1 METREPVIR
10 FGNASKR
17 FGQHV
22 VLDHLSMEI
31 ESGECRV
38 IMGPSGVGKTVLLKA
53 MIGLI
58 RLDSGLVWVFGR
70 EISSLDRLGL
80 DGLRKSIG
88 YVFQLSALFDSMT
101 VAENVALGL
110 EMHSQLSKSQVA
122 ARVKESLCRVDLP
135 DTEPLRPAELSG
147 GMKKRV
153 AIARALAIQPK
164 LVLYDEPTTGL
175 DPASCK
181 TIQELIRKLNRALG
195 ITSVVVTHDT
205 QTALAVADYVS
216 LLGHGR
222 IIAHGRPQELQ
233 EGGILERFA
242 RGEVI

>member
-1 METREPVIR
+1 MITHEPIIR
-10 FGNASKR
+10 FADVSKKFNR
-17 FGQHV
+17 HI
-22 VLDHLSMEI
+22 VLDHLNMEI
-31 ESGECRV
+31 EAGECRV

-53 MIGLI
+53 IIGLV
-58 RLDSGLVWVFGR
+58 RPDSGQVWVFGR
-70 EISSLDRLGL
+70 DVATLDRTGL
-80 DGLRKSIG
+80 DDMRKSIG

-110 EMHSQLSKSQVA
+110 EMHGHLSRRQVQ
-122 ARVKESLCRVDLP
+122 ARVEESLRRVDLP
-135 DTEPLRPAELSG
+135 DTEPMRPAELSG

-181 TIQELIRKLNRALG
+181 TIQELIRKLNRDLG
-195 ITSVVVTHDT
+195 ITSAVVTHDT
-205 QTALAVADYVS
+205 QTALAVADHVS